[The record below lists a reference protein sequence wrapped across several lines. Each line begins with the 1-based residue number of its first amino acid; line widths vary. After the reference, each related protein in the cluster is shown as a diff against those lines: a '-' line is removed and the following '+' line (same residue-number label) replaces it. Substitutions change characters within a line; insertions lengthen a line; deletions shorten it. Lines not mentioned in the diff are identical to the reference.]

1 MIELTFDIETIPD
14 QRPGALD
21 AIMADTLANFK
32 APSGLTK
39 EQAANDLGMTDKD
52 EIKYTSKD
60 AMIARWEKELA
71 GIKSVEVAEAAW
83 RKTALDGSRGEI
95 AVIGWAFGDE
105 PPNAL
110 HRDMESHDGERD
122 LLREFFL
129 DLKDHISM
137 KGGSFRD
144 VRFIGHNIEAFDLR
158 FLFQRAVINGVKPPV
173 SLTPSRYSDSLYDT
187 MTVWAGWQ
195 NRISLDAL
203 CRALGIPSPKNG
215 IDGSQVWDYVRDGKI
230 IEVADY
236 CAVDVTATRE
246 AYRRMTF
253 YELRQAA

>member
-1 MIELTFDIETIPD
+1 MIELTIDIETIPD

-21 AIMADTLANFK
+21 AILADTLANFK

-39 EQAANDLGMTDKD
+39 EQAASDLGLTDAG
-52 EIKYTSKD
+52 EIKFTSKD

-71 GIKSVEVAEAAW
+71 LHKAAEVAEQTW
-83 RKTALDGSRGEI
+83 RKTALDGSRGEL

-105 PPNAL
+105 PVNTEYLRPCAN
-110 HRDMESHDGERD
+110 SERE
-122 LLREFFL
+122 LLREFFR
-129 DLKDHISM
+129 DLQDHITM
-137 KGGSFRD
+137 KGGSYRD

-236 CAVDVTATRE
+236 CAGDVTATRE